1 MYLLQPL
8 PLWAAA
14 EAVFALAQFTVYPH
28 IATGLWE
35 TPPSA
40 PPYLVGADLFSGTG
54 RFCWQACPGGDW
66 LRLPGYGGPVV
77 AGHAFA
83 HGHIT
88 GALGRLQEILLVL
101 LRSL

>member
-1 MYLLQPL
+1 LYLLQPL

-14 EAVFALAQFTVYPH
+14 EAVFALGAVHCLSPYLLGF
-28 IATGLWE
+28 WE
-35 TPPSA
+35 APPSA
-40 PPYLVGADLFSGTG
+40 PPYFVGADLFSGTG
-54 RFCWQACPGGDW
+54 RFCWQACRGGDW
-66 LRLPGYGGPVV
+66 LRLPGFGGPVV